1 MENKDIFTL
10 KDAQRT
16 IGPRAFST
24 LIKPF
29 GSTCNLDCT
38 YCYYIDKALQ
48 YGGLESMM
56 PEPLLEN
63 YFRQYIGAVETG
75 SVDFCWHG
83 GEPLLCGKEYL
94 RKAVA
99 LQKKYAGNKAVTNSI
114 QTNGTLVDEDWCR
127 FFADNGFLVG
137 LSIDGPADI
146 HDAFRINKGGDA
158 TFARVMKTVELL
170 HRFDVQFNTLSVV
183 SALSENRGAEI
194 YRFLRDDAGSRF
206 MQFLPAVEKVV
217 DVPGLRRPV
226 IVNPGYKGARI
237 AEWSVSPEGYGRF
250 LCDVFDEWYANDV
263 GTCFVQ
269 IFEATAAQLAGL
281 PPGICTL
288 GETCGDGL
296 AVEHNGDVFPCDHFV
311 YQGLKLGNIKERTI
325 SDMYDS
331 PERLKF
337 ALFKRNSLPRECL
350 ACGFFRLCHGE
361 CPKHR
366 FDAGPNYLCKGLK
379 MFFEHSSDKLG
390 LIVNSPNLV
399 LKESIGD

>member
-1 MENKDIFTL
+1 MENKEIFTL
-10 KDAQRT
+10 KDAQRA

-56 PEPLLEN
+56 PEPLLEE
-63 YFRQYIGAVETG
+63 YIRQYIDGVEAG

-83 GEPLLCGKEYL
+83 GEPLLCGKDYL
-94 RKAVA
+94 RKAVSF
-99 LQKKYAGNKAVTNSI
+99 QKKYSGDKTVTNSI

-146 HDAFRINKGGDA
+146 HDAFRINKGGEA
-158 TFARVMKTVELL
+158 TFSRVMKTVELF

-183 SALSENRGAEI
+183 NSLSEGRGAEI
-194 YRFLRDDAGSRF
+194 YRFMRDYAGSRY

-366 FDAGPNYLCKGLK
+366 FDAGPNYLCNGLK
-379 MFFEHSSDKLG
+379 MFFEHSSQKL
-390 LIVNSPNLV
+390 
-399 LKESIGD
+399 ESICSGIGKNKNDEGDQ